1 MTFSSPT
8 NIDSFSSGNEIFDII
23 SSLNILKAVQSS
35 SNATKILRLLNK
47 DMFNQ
52 MTSLFNLSLSS
63 GIFSD
68 ILKTSKIAPIR
79 KKDLK
84 LKLSNY

>member
-1 MTFSSPT
+1 
-8 NIDSFSSGNEIFDII
+8 
-23 SSLNILKAVQSS
+23 
-35 SNATKILRLLNK
+35 
-47 DMFNQ
+47 MFNQ

-79 KKDLK
+79 KKDLT
-84 LKLSNY
+84 LK